1 MTKTKYFEV
10 KKEGI
15 NKQHTSHMFEW
26 FWVNSHGS
34 NRFSSMVFLRTFIL
48 AYILAHDWHK
58 RNRFELIAADFFIT
72 DIGLLV
78 GICYEKI
85 KGPFLI
91 IFIPFQV
98 DIDENTLGE
107 QTLPNFYAEDTNNCM
122 NRERRREALAKF
134 LRIIKAD
141 IDRETKGMGGV
152 ENLAKALQE
161 TPKFGG
167 EESQQDVQEKLQH
180 MRSMLT
186 FLEASR

>member
-1 MTKTKYFEV
+1 MKKYKV
-10 KKEGI
+10 
-15 NKQHTSHMFEW
+15 H
-26 FWVNSHGS
+26 
-34 NRFSSMVFLRTFIL
+34 
-48 AYILAHDWHK
+48 
-58 RNRFELIAADFFIT
+58 
-72 DIGLLV
+72 
-78 GICYEKI
+78 
-85 KGPFLI
+85 FLI

>member
-1 MTKTKYFEV
+1 MSF
-10 KKEGI
+10 
-15 NKQHTSHMFEW
+15 
-26 FWVNSHGS
+26 
-34 NRFSSMVFLRTFIL
+34 
-48 AYILAHDWHK
+48 
-58 RNRFELIAADFFIT
+58 
-72 DIGLLV
+72 
-78 GICYEKI
+78 
-85 KGPFLI
+85 
-91 IFIPFQV
+91 FQV
-98 DIDENTLGE
+98 EIDENSLGE
-107 QTLPNFYAEDTNNCM
+107 QTLPNFYAEDINNCM

-141 IDRETKGMGGV
+141 VDRETKGKYLFVYYYSKILYSNSAFCLHYSLYSKGMGGV